1 MLLSAV
7 WSAEFVTLLLWK
19 LSYVRPSSRGQLGW
33 VRWQRCGQMA
43 ALSPSF
49 SSAFLLRPRG
59 QNKSL
64 ILLSLAARL
73 PSCMPDTVA
82 VIYTHLYFSVF
93 EHISEHKTCSRT
105 RAHVHIQNSHRARL
119 SLQQRLLRF
128 KIERWNTSAC
138 LCCRWSICGLRS
150 LPWRTPSSAQQTLSH
165 CKTQWESSVNITHK
179 FQPSGRVGDRK
190 LFLKDGVQFLDR
202 WASALSRLRVSSLHG
217 QTQLVSYTRSRWFSA
232 HYSALTPTLFLTPQQ
247 SLWGRNNIMNLDLVL
262 PD

>member
-1 MLLSAV
+1 M
-7 WSAEFVTLLLWK
+7 
-19 LSYVRPSSRGQLGW
+19 RPSSRGQLGW

-82 VIYTHLYFSVF
+82 VIYMHLYFSIF
-93 EHISEHKTCSRT
+93 EHISEHKKAGAYLLSHVCT
-105 RAHVHIQNSHRARL
+105 RAQSEFTPSSHSCL

-128 KIERWNTSAC
+128 KKERWNTSAC

-165 CKTQWESSVNITHK
+165 CKTQWESSVNISHK

-232 HYSALTPTLFLTPQQ
+232 HYSALTPTLFLTTQQ
-247 SLWGRNNIMNLDLVL
+247 SLLGRNNIMNLDMVL

>member
-1 MLLSAV
+1 MIFLWTPVSAQFKSKPFTRVSISQSLTVLLSAV

-105 RAHVHIQNSHRARL
+105 RAHVHIQNSHRAL
-119 SLQQRLLRF
+119 TLTYLF
-128 KIERWNTSAC
+128 
-138 LCCRWSICGLRS
+138 
-150 LPWRTPSSAQQTLSH
+150 SSA
-165 CKTQWESSVNITHK
+165 
-179 FQPSGRVGDRK
+179 
-190 LFLKDGVQFLDR
+190 
-202 WASALSRLRVSSLHG
+202 
-217 QTQLVSYTRSRWFSA
+217 FSD
-232 HYSALTPTLFLTPQQ
+232 SK
-247 SLWGRNNIMNLDLVL
+247 
-262 PD
+262 